1 MIYLQSRWDHIP
13 TYNPY
18 HSLPLHS
25 LQIQEPEIIKPK
37 SREMDIGGG
46 FGDTGIPTSDDK
58 WDELSDDSESDDETK
73 EVQGKAPENSEKS
86 SSGS

>member
-1 MIYLQSRWDHIP
+1 MIKMITL
-13 TYNPY
+13 TKTTAFVC
-18 HSLPLHS
+18 SLS
-25 LQIQEPEIIKPK
+25 EEPEIIKPK

-73 EVQGKAPENSEKS
+73 DVTEKSEKS
-86 SSGS
+86 EKPTSGS